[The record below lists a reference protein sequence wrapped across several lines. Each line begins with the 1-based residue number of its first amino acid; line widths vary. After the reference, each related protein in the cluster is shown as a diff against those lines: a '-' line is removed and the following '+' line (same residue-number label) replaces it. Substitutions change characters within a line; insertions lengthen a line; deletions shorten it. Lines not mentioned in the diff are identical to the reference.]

1 MWSILSVGVVA
12 IRLATTAVEAAVA
25 PGEVNCRYTATSSA
39 SVNYYT
45 CTELAD
51 WYYIT
56 VEQFFLWNPTV
67 NKECSNVKPNTEYCV
82 DGCKSTPFLE
92 RVECLL
98 VQLFM

>member
-51 WYYIT
+51 WLSDNMMIM
-56 VEQFFLWNPTV
+56 VM
-67 NKECSNVKPNTEYCV
+67 
-82 DGCKSTPFLE
+82 
-92 RVECLL
+92 
-98 VQLFM
+98 QLDD